1 MPGPGRQQE
10 ERPPES
16 AGGMR
21 WLLTYADLITL
32 LLAFFIILYAL
43 SQTEAQKFSLLSQAL
58 AQQFNSRSVV
68 GTSPGPSIISGLS
81 GTRAEQG
88 ELKTLSRLEDQL
100 NARLKQAGLGGQ
112 VAVTSTPRGVE
123 VSLNATLLFA
133 SGSARLTP
141 HAVAIIRSV
150 GEVLKTVPNDVE
162 VAGYTD
168 SRPIRTARYPS
179 NWQLSAMR
187 AANVVWVLSQVPGI
201 QPQRLSLAGFG
212 RYHPVASNATP
223 AGRQAN
229 RRVNILVLRPS
240 VGEVAIGQGP

>member
-1 MPGPGRQQE
+1 MNGRDRDNQ

-16 AGGMR
+16 AGSMR
-21 WLLTYADLITL
+21 WLLTYSDLITL

-43 SQTEAQKFSLLSQAL
+43 SQTEAQKFQLLSQAL
-58 AQQFNSRSVV
+58 AQEFDSRSVV
-68 GTSPGPSIISGLS
+68 GVSPGPSIITGRS
-81 GTRAEQG
+81 GTRAAEG
-88 ELKTLSRLEDQL
+88 ELKTLSRLEDALQ
-100 NARLKQAGLGGQ
+100 ARVTRAGLGGQ

-123 VSLNATLLFA
+123 VSLNASLLFP
-133 SGSARLTP
+133 SGSARLSP
-141 HAVAIIRSV
+141 KAVALIRSV
-150 GEVLKTVPNDVE
+150 GQVLKTVPNDIE

-168 SRPIRTARYPS
+168 SRPIRTAQYPS

-187 AANVVWVLSQVPGI
+187 AANVVWVLAQVPGI
-201 QPQRLSLAGFG
+201 RPQRLSLAGFG